1 MAQIEDVKFSVVMD
15 YSQANVIDIHI
26 EWDVSDTFPKE
37 RVELLRLI
45 AYMNKN
51 LVLLVGFFRDKF
63 RLYLEYNEVLLSF
76 SVKMRFEFDDTGFS
90 IKFLNKDN
98 DTGAEYLARC
108 IMNDLLTGNETI
120 EKLLEYLQEDD
131 ENKNV
136 EEIVLQ

>member
-1 MAQIEDVKFSVVMD
+1 MAQIEDVKFSVTMD
-15 YSQANVIDIHI
+15 YSQADEISIHI
-26 EWDVSDTFPKE
+26 VWDASDTFPQEK
-37 RVELLRLI
+37 VEQLI
-45 AYMNKN
+45 EYMNRN
-51 LVLLVGFFRDKF
+51 LVLLFGFFKDKF

-76 SVKMRFEFDDTGFS
+76 SVKMRFEFDDIGFS
-90 IKFLNKDN
+90 VKFLDKDNN

-131 ENKNV
+131 ESKSV

>member
-1 MAQIEDVKFSVVMD
+1 MAQIEDVKFSVTMD
-15 YSQANVIDIHI
+15 YSQADEISIHI
-26 EWDVSDTFPKE
+26 VWDASDTFPQEK
-37 RVELLRLI
+37 VEQLI
-45 AYMNKN
+45 EYMNRN
-51 LVLLVGFFRDKF
+51 LVLLFGFFKDKF

-131 ENKNV
+131 ENKNI

>member
-1 MAQIEDVKFSVVMD
+1 MAQIEDVKFSVTMD
-15 YSQANVIDIHI
+15 YSQADEISIHI
-26 EWDVSDTFPKE
+26 VWDASDTFPQEK
-37 RVELLRLI
+37 VEQLI
-45 AYMNKN
+45 EYMNRN
-51 LVLLVGFFRDKF
+51 LVLLFGFFKDKF

-131 ENKNV
+131 ESKSV